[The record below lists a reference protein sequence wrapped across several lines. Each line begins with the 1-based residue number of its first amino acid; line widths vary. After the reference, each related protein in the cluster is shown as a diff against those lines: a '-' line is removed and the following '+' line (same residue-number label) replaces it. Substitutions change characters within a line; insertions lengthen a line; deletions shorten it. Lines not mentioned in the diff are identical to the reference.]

1 MEDAKTHNNKNFL
14 VIGAGQMGSG
24 IAQVAAENGY
34 DVKIEDI
41 NPKLVEKSI
50 QNIHNRWERAQKKGK
65 REGQEV
71 ANFKKKLKTFNG
83 KEYSSFK
90 FIIEAVSENENIK
103 KEIFSK
109 VGKTASKDAII
120 GSNTSS
126 ISISN
131 LAKST
136 GMPKNFIGIHF
147 MNPVPIMPLVE
158 VIEGDKT
165 SKKTTEETM
174 DFVKKINKTPAKS
187 KDDPGFISNKILMPM
202 INEAVETLASKTGTR
217 EDIDTV
223 MELGMKH
230 PLGPLKLAD
239 LIGLDTC
246 FAIMNVLYRGFNEKK
261 YKPSPL
267 LAQKVKENKLGRKTG
282 EGFYKYK

>member
-1 MEDAKTHNNKNFL
+1 MEGKKINKDKNFL
-14 VIGAGQMGSG
+14 VIGAGQMGAG

-34 DVKIEDI
+34 NVKIEDI
-41 NPKLVEKSI
+41 NALLVKKAI
-50 QNIHNRWERAQKKGK
+50 KNIYDRWDRAQKKGK
-65 REGQEV
+65 REGWEV
-71 ANFKKKLKTFNG
+71 ADFKKQLNIFDEQDYN
-83 KEYSSFK
+83 SFK

-109 VGKTASKDAII
+109 IGKTASKDAII

-131 LAKST
+131 LAKSS
-136 GMPKNFIGIHF
+136 GMPENFIGIHF
-147 MNPVPIMPLVE
+147 MNPVPVMPLVE

-165 SKKTTEETM
+165 SQKTTKETM

-187 KDDPGFISNKILMPM
+187 KDNPGFISNKILMPM
-202 INEAVETLASKTGTR
+202 LNEAIETLASKTGTK

-223 MELGMKH
+223 MELGMRH

-246 FAIMNVLYRGFNEKK
+246 LAIMNVLYDGFGDKK

-267 LAQKVKENKLGRKTG
+267 LVQKVKENKLGRKTG
-282 EGFYKYK
+282 EGFYKYN

>member
-1 MEDAKTHNNKNFL
+1 MEDKKTNKNKNFL
-14 VIGAGQMGSG
+14 VIGAGQMGAG

-34 DVKIEDI
+34 NVKIEDI
-41 NPKLVEKSI
+41 NPSLVEKAI
-50 QNIHNRWERAQKKGK
+50 QNIHDRWDKAWQKGRMK
-65 REGQEV
+65 EEDV
-71 ANFKKKLKTFNG
+71 VSFKKQLKTFDE
-83 KEYSSFK
+83 KKYSNFK
-90 FIIEAVSENENIK
+90 FIIEAVSENEKIK
-103 KEIFSK
+103 KEIFSR
-109 VGKTASKDAII
+109 VGKTASRNTII

-131 LAKST
+131 LAKSS
-136 GMPKNFIGIHF
+136 GMPENFIGIHF

-158 VIEGDKT
+158 IIEGDKT
-165 SKKTTEETM
+165 SQKTTKETM

-202 INEAVETLASKTGTR
+202 INEAIETLASKTGTK

-246 FAIMNVLYRGFNEKK
+246 LAIMNVLYEGFGDKK
-261 YKPSPL
+261 YKPSL
-267 LAQKVKENKLGRKTG
+267 LLIRKVEANKLGRKTG
-282 EGFYKYK
+282 EGFYKYN

>member
-1 MEDAKTHNNKNFL
+1 MEDAKKNNSKNFL

-41 NPKLVEKSI
+41 NPKLVEKAI
-50 QNIHNRWERAQKKGK
+50 QNIHDRWERAEKKGRRK
-65 REGQEV
+65 RREV
-71 ANFKKKLKTFNG
+71 ANLKKQLKIFSG

-147 MNPVPIMPLVE
+147 MNPVPVMPLVE

-165 SKKTTEETM
+165 SKKTIEETM
-174 DFVKKINKTPAKS
+174 DFVKKIDKTPAKS
-187 KDDPGFISNKILMPM
+187 KDHPGFISNKILMPM
-202 INEAVETLASKTGTR
+202 INEAIETLASKTGTR

-246 FAIMNVLYRGFNEKK
+246 LAIMNVLYEGFDEKK

-267 LAQKVKENKLGRKTG
+267 LVQKVKKNKLGRKTG
-282 EGFYKYK
+282 EGFYKYS

>member
-1 MEDAKTHNNKNFL
+1 MEDTKTNKDKNFL
-14 VIGAGQMGSG
+14 VIGAGQMGAG

-34 DVKIEDI
+34 NVKIEDI
-41 NPKLVEKSI
+41 NALLVKKAI
-50 QNIHNRWERAQKKGK
+50 KNIYDRWDRAQKKGK
-65 REGQEV
+65 REGWEV
-71 ANFKKKLKTFNG
+71 AGFKKQLNTFDEQDYN
-83 KEYSSFK
+83 SFK

-109 VGKTASKDAII
+109 IGKTASKDAII

-131 LAKST
+131 LAKSS
-136 GMPKNFIGIHF
+136 GMPENFIGIHF
-147 MNPVPIMPLVE
+147 MNPVPVMPLVE
-158 VIEGDKT
+158 VIEGDET
-165 SKKTTEETM
+165 SQKTTKETM

-187 KDDPGFISNKILMPM
+187 KDNPGFISNKILMPM
-202 INEAVETLASKTGTR
+202 LNEAIETLASKTGTK

-223 MELGMKH
+223 MELGMRH

-246 FAIMNVLYRGFNEKK
+246 LAIMNVLYDGFGDKK

-282 EGFYKYK
+282 EGFYKYN